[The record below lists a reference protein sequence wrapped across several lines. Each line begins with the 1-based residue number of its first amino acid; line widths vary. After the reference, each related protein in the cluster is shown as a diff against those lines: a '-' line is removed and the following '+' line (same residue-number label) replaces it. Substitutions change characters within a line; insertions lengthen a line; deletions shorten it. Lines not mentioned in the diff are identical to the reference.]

1 MYTSARFFSPG
12 HINRDMQTDAERTL
26 NNLHVLGALSH
37 NDKLMTND
45 DTFDIYAPTSLR
57 GVFRMWHGER
67 RVTNIGRIRQCVRS
81 AITFSCKSLEDTTA
95 LMNSSPSSPT
105 QSEQMKLRVD
115 THAMQ
120 HLRMLD
126 GLNRAKGGLHNLLQ
140 TYREDAA
147 SASQV
152 QLLMEEIEDFIRVMQ
167 PHTSKLRQ
175 SCPPSPPYMPLH
187 GSLQCV
193 ISAS

>member
-1 MYTSARFFSPG
+1 
-12 HINRDMQTDAERTL
+12 MQADAERTL

-37 NDKLMTND
+37 NDKLMTNED
-45 DTFDIYAPTSLR
+45 IFDIYAPTSLR
-57 GVFRMWHGER
+57 GLFRMWYRER
-67 RVTNIGRIRQCVRS
+67 RVTNIARIRQCVRS
-81 AITFSCKSLEDTTA
+81 AINFSSKSLEDTTA
-95 LMNSSPSSPT
+95 LMNSSPSSSP
-105 QSEQMKLRVD
+105 QSEQMKLRID

-126 GLNRAKGGLHNLLQ
+126 GLTRAKGGLHNLLQ

-152 QLLMEEIEDFIRVMQ
+152 QLLMEEIEDFIRVLQ
-167 PHTSKLRQ
+167 PHTCKLRL

-187 GSLQCV
+187 GSLPFV
-193 ISAS
+193 VSGS